1 MTGLE
6 CTRCGATHSPATLI
20 NLCTCGGILYPRY
33 DLASLRGKYDRNEVK
48 DGPGTLWRYRRVLPV
63 RDEANVI
70 SLGEGFTPIFPARR
84 RIGPPSRSS
93 MPATSPSSTVSARI
107 REKRASRT
115 SRACSSRCSSSANPI
130 PS

>member
-33 DLASLRGKYDRNEVK
+33 DLAGLRGKYDRNEVK

-84 RIGPPSRSS
+84 RIDRPRPWTSGFGSLIAATMREMPLRARRSVQGGVFFGWGEQG
-93 MPATSPSSTVSARI
+93 SSVV
-107 REKRASRT
+107 
-115 SRACSSRCSSSANPI
+115 
-130 PS
+130 